1 MPPEVTQQQQGLL
14 EQYVRANAAWL
25 MAVNHEDD
33 ADTDAAF
40 LAASDACLAAGIDPA
55 HYLAPQ

>member
-1 MPPEVTQQQQGLL
+1 MPPELTQQQQGLL
-14 EQYVRANAAWL
+14 EQYVRVNAAWL

-33 ADTDAAF
+33 ACLVAL

>member
-1 MPPEVTQQQQGLL
+1 MPPELTQQQQALL

-25 MAVNHEDD
+25 MVVNHEDD
-33 ADTDAAF
+33 VCLVAL

>member
-1 MPPEVTQQQQGLL
+1 MDNPELTQQQQALL

-33 ADTDAAF
+33 ACLVAL

>member
-1 MPPEVTQQQQGLL
+1 MPPELTQQQQGLL

-33 ADTDAAF
+33 ACLVAL

-55 HYLAPQ
+55 RYLAPQ